1 MRAPLE
7 VSLSGDG
14 TRAAFRLVHP
24 KGNIITA
31 DMIAA
36 LRQALDPLTES
47 ASLKLVTIEGAGL
60 DFSFG
65 ASIPE
70 HAPGEINR
78 VLPDM
83 HALVHALLAEDIV
96 DAMGARQPSVSNS
109 ARVHRQAFIYV
120 LSNGRTLDQAQVDK
134 VDRIRRAW
142 ATFFRDG
149 TNSRMT
155 AETRLRP

>member
-1 MRAPLE
+1 MDSEASVMEGNDIEDLGGGSFRTRGA
-7 VSLSGDG
+7 VSRYSLLDQYAMGLVGVSQVPTFFYVESPIDVTPARDREDDPQVGVTFTG
-14 TRAAFRLVHP
+14 TRRDVR
-24 KGNIITA
+24 I
-31 DMIAA
+31 
-36 LRQALDPLTES
+36 
-47 ASLKLVTIEGAGL
+47 
-60 DFSFG
+60 
-65 ASIPE
+65 
-70 HAPGEINR
+70 
-78 VLPDM
+78 
-83 HALVHALLAEDIV
+83 EDIV

-109 ARVHRQAFIYV
+109 PRVHRQAFIYV